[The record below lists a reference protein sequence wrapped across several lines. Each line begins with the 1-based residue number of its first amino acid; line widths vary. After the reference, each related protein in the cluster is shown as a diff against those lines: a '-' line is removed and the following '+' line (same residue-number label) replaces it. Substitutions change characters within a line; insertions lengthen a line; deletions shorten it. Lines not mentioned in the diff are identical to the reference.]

1 VTGDLTSAFNFAS
14 PNEREVQLPSTIAYI
29 PPDNLRH
36 PDYVPVPPADQAL
49 PVQEPGVRPARGVPY
64 RLQVRGEADFSDG
77 IVKIHFGNFGT
88 AAAVYQ
94 VYSGNSQNGPWTYT
108 VGLGIELSDTWLVT
122 FNGVL
127 GATWRPDAIV

>member
-1 VTGDLTSAFNFAS
+1 M
-14 PNEREVQLPSTIAYI
+14 
-29 PPDNLRH
+29 
-36 PDYVPVPPADQAL
+36 
-49 PVQEPGVRPARGVPY
+49 RPARGVPY